1 MVDMRAGMILI
12 LTLCS
17 GCGRDTTPAAD
28 AAPVPLEAVAAGG
41 AATPSDQAMALAF
54 GHWKQESDRIKEYE
68 THASSVGTNW
78 MSVMAARTSRMH
90 SIPNLKD
97 SSIVLG
103 VSLQTDAA
111 FLQQPEPSDDMS
123 IIEAGAF
130 WKSYG
135 AALQIA
141 EQAFR
146 DRGDVA
152 SAEKILAHRNAVFR

>member
-1 MVDMRAGMILI
+1 MRTFIVGFLI
-12 LTLCS
+12 LVVA
-17 GCGRDTTPAAD
+17 GCGGQSTPSG
-28 AAPVPLEAVAAGG
+28 VAVAVPVEA
-41 AATPSDQAMALAF
+41 AATVTVAASKASTDLAF
-54 GHWKQESDRIKEYE
+54 GHWQLETARIKEYE

-103 VSLQTDAA
+103 VSLKTDAA
-111 FLQQPEPSDDMS
+111 FLQETEPSDMS
-123 IIEAGAF
+123 VIEAGAF

-146 DRGDVA
+146 DRGDAA
-152 SAEKILAHRNAVFR
+152 SAEKILAHRNEVFR